1 MFEQLELDLGLDVG
15 SCVTE
20 EFKYEPTQDERRVN
34 QQRKWSLSESKAII
48 TNYLMREF
56 LKNKVLEYKQTEEQ
70 LVSGWS
76 ESVRDADYFQ
86 QGTLVRQRDTVNYKH
101 THFINN
107 ECELVVTEIDGVN
120 YKYQVKVKR
129 KDTLVYDIVLGVV
142 YLNGVKVAD
151 TEEGFVQV

>member
-1 MFEQLELDLGLDVG
+1 MFEQLELDLGLEVG
-15 SCVTE
+15 SCITE
-20 EFKYEPTQDERRVN
+20 EFKYDPTQDERQVI
-34 QQRKWSLSESKAII
+34 QKRKWSLSESKTII

-86 QGTLVRQRDTVNYKH
+86 QGTLVRQRDTVNYTH

-107 ECELVVTEIDGVN
+107 DCELVVTEIDGVN

>member
-15 SCVTE
+15 SCITE
-20 EFKYEPTQDERRVN
+20 EFKYEPTQDESRVN
-34 QQRKWSLSESKAII
+34 QQRKWSLSESKNII
-48 TNYLMREF
+48 INYLMREF

-107 ECELVVTEIDGVN
+107 DCELVVTEIDGVN

-151 TEEGFVQV
+151 TEEEFIKV

>member
-1 MFEQLELDLGLDVG
+1 MLEQLELDLGLEVG
-15 SCVTE
+15 LGITE
-20 EFKYEPTQDERRVN
+20 EFKYDPTQDERQVN
-34 QQRKWSLSESKAII
+34 QTRKWSLSESKNVI

-56 LKNKVLEYKQTEEQ
+56 LKNKVLEFKQTEEQ

-107 ECELVVTEIDGVN
+107 DCELVITEIDGVN

-151 TEEGFVQV
+151 TEEEFVQV